1 VVDKLAR
8 TALARRGTLL
18 VLALLGLGVASYLT
32 WVHYGEAFAFCMGGG
47 GCGGVQA
54 SRYALVGGVP
64 VALLGLAMYLAL
76 AALAA
81 ARLRLGD
88 RAPALVPLALFAVSL
103 AGTLYSGYLTY
114 LELYVIKAICWWC
127 VASAAL
133 VTGILALSAWE
144 LSATGRRQPVD

>member
-1 VVDKLAR
+1 MVDKLAR

-18 VLALLGLGVASYLT
+18 ALALAGLGVAGYLT
-32 WVHYGEAFAFCMGGG
+32 WVHYSGAIAFCAGSG
-47 GCGGVQA
+47 GCEVVQG

-76 AALAA
+76 AALAV

-114 LELYVIKAICWWC
+114 LELYVIKAVCWWC

-133 VTGILALSAWE
+133 ATGILALSAWE
-144 LSATGRRQPVD
+144 LADASRR